1 MSSKPRTSLRTSR
14 ASRASRLRRK
24 TLTTTPYKPP
34 NQIKGIFAG
43 SGLLLNIPCMAEQLV
58 KLSGK
63 AKEDCIVLY
72 LGTASYDIELKTKN
86 QTSWYEKNCK
96 QLIVLD
102 VVANAPKT
110 SYMRYVYIYINISND
125 RYVICY
131 VMFMLRCVVSLDYQ
145 SLTDS
150 LFLFFLFF
158 FLLFVVCHIMRI
170 IP

>member
-1 MSSKPRTSLRTSR
+1 MSPPKPHRTSHRASR

-72 LGTASYDIELKTKN
+72 LGTASYDIELKTQN

-96 QLIVLD
+96 QLIVMN

-110 SYMRYVYIYINISND
+110 SYMRYVIYVTLLLRREFVGLPNKVC
-125 RYVICY
+125 RLRWTICKQI
-131 VMFMLRCVVSLDYQ
+131 VLT
-145 SLTDS
+145 LTD
-150 LFLFFLFF
+150 
-158 FLLFVVCHIMRI
+158 
-170 IP
+170 

>member
-1 MSSKPRTSLRTSR
+1 MSPPKPHRTSHR

-34 NQIKGIFAG
+34 NQMKGIFAG

-72 LGTASYDIELKTKN
+72 LGTASYDIELKTQN

-96 QLIVLD
+96 QLIVMN

-110 SYMRYVYIYINISND
+110 SYMRYVIYVTLLLRREFVGLPNKVG
-125 RYVICY
+125 RLRWTICKQI
-131 VMFMLRCVVSLDYQ
+131 VLT
-145 SLTDS
+145 LTD
-150 LFLFFLFF
+150 
-158 FLLFVVCHIMRI
+158 
-170 IP
+170 

>member
-86 QTSWYEKNCK
+86 QTSWS
-96 QLIVLD
+96 
-102 VVANAPKT
+102 P
-110 SYMRYVYIYINISND
+110 
-125 RYVICY
+125 
-131 VMFMLRCVVSLDYQ
+131 
-145 SLTDS
+145 
-150 LFLFFLFF
+150 
-158 FLLFVVCHIMRI
+158 
-170 IP
+170 

>member
-1 MSSKPRTSLRTSR
+1 MSPPKPHRTSHRASR

-72 LGTASYDIELKTKN
+72 LGTASYDIELKTQN

-96 QLIVLD
+96 QLIVMN

-110 SYMRYVYIYINISND
+110 SYMRYVI
-125 RYVICY
+125 Y
-131 VMFMLRCVVSLDYQ
+131 VMLLLRRE
-145 SLTDS
+145 
-150 LFLFFLFF
+150 
-158 FLLFVVCHIMRI
+158 FVGLPNLKWVGYVGRFAIKLS
-170 IP
+170 

>member
-1 MSSKPRTSLRTSR
+1 MSPPKPHRTSHRASR

-72 LGTASYDIELKTKN
+72 LGTASYDIELKTQN

-96 QLIVLD
+96 QLIVMN

-110 SYMRYVYIYINISND
+110 SYMRYVI
-125 RYVICY
+125 Y
-131 VMFMLRCVVSLDYQ
+131 VM
-145 SLTDS
+145 
-150 LFLFFLFF
+150 
-158 FLLFVVCHIMRI
+158 LLFHREFVGLPNLKWVGYVGLFAIKLS
-170 IP
+170 

>member
-24 TLTTTPYKPP
+24 TLTTTPYIPP

-63 AKEDCIVLY
+63 SKEDCIVLY

-110 SYMRYVYIYINISND
+110 SYMRYVYIIYKYIEHHMRNML
-125 RYVICY
+125 RYVY
-131 VMFMLRCVVSLDYQ
+131 VTLRCQFGLPKSD
-145 SLTDS
+145 
-150 LFLFFLFF
+150 
-158 FLLFVVCHIMRI
+158 
-170 IP
+170 

>member
-1 MSSKPRTSLRTSR
+1 MSPPKPHRTSHRASR

-34 NQIKGIFAG
+34 NQMKGIFAG

-72 LGTASYDIELKTKN
+72 LGTASYDIELKTQN

-96 QLIVLD
+96 QLIVMN

-110 SYMRYVYIYINISND
+110 SYMRYVIYVTLLLRREFVGLPNKVC
-125 RYVICY
+125 RLRWTICKQI
-131 VMFMLRCVVSLDYQ
+131 VLT
-145 SLTDS
+145 LTD
-150 LFLFFLFF
+150 
-158 FLLFVVCHIMRI
+158 
-170 IP
+170 